1 MGLFSKG
8 RLLAMSTNIR
18 LGQKWLLLSNT
29 LAYNAEIL
37 NFKLITDIRK
47 DRDRQNRQKD
57 RQTGK

>member
-1 MGLFSKG
+1 M
-8 RLLAMSTNIR
+8 AISTNIS

-47 DRDRQNRQKD
+47 DRDRQKD
-57 RQTGK
+57 RHTDREIDRKTEG